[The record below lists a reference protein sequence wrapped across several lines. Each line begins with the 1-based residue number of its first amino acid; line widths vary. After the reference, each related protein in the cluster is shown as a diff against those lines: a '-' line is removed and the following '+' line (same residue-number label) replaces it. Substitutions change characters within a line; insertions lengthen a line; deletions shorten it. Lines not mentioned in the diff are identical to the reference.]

1 MIWITGVL
9 SFLRYED
16 LSKKHSYLNIVT
28 FLLAVWRYWTLKR
41 SSLWIV
47 IYVTKWAIF
56 MRRKINTLE
65 TEFTAFHFVKE
76 QVPLLICHF
85 PFSLEP
91 YRTLSYYQSVI
102 CQEAYFHI
110 MNDSQNSTCEVLMH
124 HYAVT
129 TKVDHLRY
137 TYISNC
143 ILNSLLSHPA
153 IMLNIVTIHAIRK
166 TSSLPKTLKT
176 LLLSLAVSD
185 IGVGCIVQPFYISLL
200 IKNLLDKIPSC
211 NTYNMFGITL
221 GLFSIASFL
230 GVVAV
235 SVDRFLAVHLHL
247 RYQELV
253 THKRVIAVV
262 ILIWLL
268 SVFLTSLIL
277 WVPFLVHSI
286 FLIIFGLSFFLVTT
300 TVYVKIYQT
309 VRHHKKQIQSLQRV
323 QQVEHIGE
331 MSNMVSV
338 LKSAVGIFYMYLVFV
353 ACYLPYLVCLVVA
366 DTTVTSNSIKS
377 LYLFSYTILFL
388 NSSLN
393 PVIYCWK
400 LRHIRHTIMDIMRN
414 MPWNRKHVYST
425 WHRSVTTESVQ
436 DEVQSVVCSRIAWIK

>member
-1 MIWITGVL
+1 
-9 SFLRYED
+9 
-16 LSKKHSYLNIVT
+16 
-28 FLLAVWRYWTLKR
+28 
-41 SSLWIV
+41 
-47 IYVTKWAIF
+47 
-56 MRRKINTLE
+56 MRKKINTLE
-65 TEFTAFHFVKE
+65 AEFTAFHFVKE

-85 PFSLEP
+85 LFALEP

-102 CQEAYFHI
+102 YQEAYVHI

-129 TKVDHLRY
+129 TEVDHLRY

-436 DEVQSVVCSRIAWIK
+436 DEVQYVVCSRIA